1 MKKQSPRDDI
11 IFKEYKKDNSFIKEN
26 WEDIY
31 AILMDKDSLIHVEG
45 TDVFEKY
52 TVEKYSKECD
62 EFVSNNGA
70 IFFICSKIFENRI
83 IGIITLSNFYN
94 KNWNKTNR
102 KPGSL
107 LIYYIHPEF
116 RGMGYG
122 KKAILALI
130 HIFNNKENVTKI
142 RANVFSMNERSLNL
156 LLKCGFTIVGIA
168 TEVLTYKNKNYDF
181 ITLEYS
187 KNLSSSELKKR
198 LARYLKLNSYMMNYW
213 K

>member
-1 MKKQSPRDDI
+1 MNDEI
-11 IFKEYKKDNSFIKEN
+11 IFKEYKMSNSFIKEN
-26 WEDIY
+26 WSDIY
-31 AILMDKDSLIHVEG
+31 TILMDKDSLIHVEG

-52 TVEKYSKECD
+52 TIEKYAKECD

-70 IFFICSKIFENRI
+70 IFFVCSKIFENRI

-94 KNWNKTNR
+94 KNWGKTNR
-102 KPGSL
+102 RPGSL

-116 RGMGYG
+116 RRMGYG
-122 KKAILALI
+122 KKSLLTLI
-130 HIFNNKENVTKI
+130 SLFNKKENVTKI
-142 RANVFSMNERSLNL
+142 RANVFNMNTTSLNL

-168 TEVLTYKNKNYDF
+168 TEVLLYKNKYYDF

-187 KNLSSSELKKR
+187 KNLSPSELKR
-198 LARYLKLNSYMMNYW
+198 RIENYLKLN